1 MDPTDN
7 ATAAR
12 PSAPSRA
19 LRRQAGRLKQRAA
32 TAAAQTTH
40 VRFVSWDT
48 IEVSIG
54 FGLRKRTYCLT
65 DPKATRTLRASALA
79 VDVPDPA
86 ALERLAGS
94 GVLAGGVRRLRLRV
108 ETVPDWLRGGLR
120 LPRTARDS
128 TRVSWRASGA
138 GLDLRLAWRNRH
150 PVARALAELSAG
162 LLRPRRWDQTG
173 GPVYAT
179 DRADWLRGTS
189 SWPQSVLGV
198 TDRKGPFGAPDP
210 DAANS
215 VGVWGRPQES
225 TAGKPGEPS
234 QLVTAVANPHGR
246 KLLGAAAKYTLEV
259 GRAGDQSLQIGLRT
273 EDGVVAFMFRPARSV
288 EQTLLT
294 GRLDKYG
301 VIVVDE
307 ELPAEPFVY
316 AVVRALGACGMVFA
330 GGTDDSRA
338 QLRELG
344 LVTTSHPAEVDDLDG
359 YLLSVAAS
367 RHAAIRLDP
376 AIRHT
381 PLAGGDLPLPA
392 ISVVIATKRPD
403 DIATCLGD
411 LAAQNYP
418 AFEVLVGTHGYTLA
432 DDVRAE
438 LTAKLPAPL
447 RFVEMPADHTLGR
460 ILGELS
466 RKADGELISKVDDDD
481 RYGPDHLT
489 DLFLAHRTSGADLV
503 AKSARFVHLADEG
516 KTIDRTWAAP
526 EAFAV
531 TPAGGT
537 MLLSRGVLSAAG
549 GWSLSPR
556 HVDADLLTRVNA
568 TGGLT
573 YRTHGLG
580 YVYTRRHAGH
590 TWQADAAEM
599 LNSGEILY
607 EGLPTTILA
616 GDPSI

>member
-1 MDPTDN
+1 MSDTTPVDPTDN
-7 ATAAR
+7 ATAA
-12 PSAPSRA
+12 PSSAPSRA
-19 LRRQAGRLKQRAA
+19 LRRQVGRLRKTAA
-32 TAAAQTTH
+32 SAAAQTTH

-54 FGLRKRTYCLT
+54 FGLRKRTYSLT

-94 GVLAGGVRRLRLRV
+94 GVLAGGVRQLRLRV

-128 TRVSWRASGA
+128 IRVSWRASGA

-162 LLRPRRWDQTG
+162 LLRPRRWEQTG

-179 DRADWLRGTS
+179 DRSDWLRGTS

-198 TDRKGPFGAPDP
+198 TDRKGPFDAPDP
-210 DAANS
+210 EAVN
-215 VGVWGRPQES
+215 
-225 TAGKPGEPS
+225 TFGKPGEPS

-246 KLLGAAAKYTLEV
+246 KLLGAAAKYTLEI

-273 EDGVVAFMFRPARSV
+273 EDGVVAFMFRPSRSV

-301 VIVVDE
+301 VIVVDD

-344 LVTTSHPAEVDDLDG
+344 LVTASDPAAVDDLDG

-367 RHAAIRLDP
+367 RRAAIRLDP

-432 DDVRAE
+432 PDVQAE
-438 LTAKLPAPL
+438 LTAKLGAPL
-447 RFVEMPADHTLGR
+447 RFLEMPADHTLGR

-489 DLFLAHRTSGADLV
+489 DLFVAHRTSGADLV
-503 AKSARFVHLADEG
+503 AKSARFVHMADEG

-537 MLLSRGVLSAAG
+537 MLLSRGVLQSAG

-580 YVYTRRHAGH
+580 YVYTRRNAGH

-599 LNSGEILY
+599 LKSGEILY

>member
-1 MDPTDN
+1 MSDTTPVDPTDN
-7 ATAAR
+7 ATTAA
-12 PSAPSRA
+12 PSAPRRVM
-19 LRRQAGRLKQRAA
+19 RRQVGRLKQRAA
-32 TAAAQTTH
+32 SAAAQTTH

-94 GVLAGGVRRLRLRV
+94 GVLAGGVRQLRLRV
-108 ETVPDWLRGGLR
+108 ETVPDWLRGGVR

-189 SWPQSVLGV
+189 SWPQAVLGV
-198 TDRKGPFGAPDP
+198 TDRKGPFSAPEP
-210 DAANS
+210 EAS
-215 VGVWGRPQES
+215 S
-225 TAGKPGEPS
+225 TFGKTGEPA

-246 KLLGAAAKYTLEV
+246 KLLGKAAVYTLEV
-259 GRAGDQSLQIGLRT
+259 GRAGDQSLQLGLRT
-273 EDGVVAFMFRPARSV
+273 ADGVVAFMFRPSRSV

-301 VIVVDE
+301 VVVVDG
-307 ELPAEPFVY
+307 ELPAEPFVH
-316 AVVRALGACGMVFA
+316 AVVRSLGACGMVFA
-330 GGTDDSRA
+330 GGSDDTRA
-338 QLRELG
+338 QLRDLG
-344 LVTTSHPAEVDDLDG
+344 LVTVSDPAEVDDLDG

-367 RHAAIRLDP
+367 RRAAIRLDP

-381 PLAGGDLPLPA
+381 ALAGGDLPLPA

-418 AFEVLVGTHGYTLA
+418 AFEVLVGTHGYTLGA
-432 DDVRAE
+432 EQQAE
-438 LTAKLPAPL
+438 LSATLRPPL
-447 RFVEMPADHTLGR
+447 RFVEMPADYTLGR

-481 RYGPDHLT
+481 RYGADHLT

-516 KTIDRTWAAP
+516 RTIDRTWAAP

-537 MLLSRGVLSAAG
+537 MLLSRGVLAAAG

-556 HVDADLLTRVNA
+556 HVDADLITRVNA

-580 YVYTRRHAGH
+580 YVYTRRNAGH

-599 LNSGEILY
+599 LKNGEILY